1 MNVVDATASGAF
13 EFVAGVCCSKTAGI
27 PACGPP
33 LSPSIA
39 NVEDHAVK
47 FLFLWLSGQEFL
59 KALWFKRGGG
69 GGGGWRKMVGKGKEE
84 GGEEGRNMKDKC
96 FDRSPTYCL

>member
-69 GGGGWRKMVGKGKEE
+69 GGGGGGGGRKMVGKGKEE
-84 GGEEGRNMKDKC
+84 GGEEGRNMKD
-96 FDRSPTYCL
+96 

>member
-69 GGGGWRKMVGKGKEE
+69 GERVEEDGWKGEGGGWRGREE
-84 GGEEGRNMKDKC
+84 YER
-96 FDRSPTYCL
+96 

>member
-69 GGGGWRKMVGKGKEE
+69 GGERVEEDGWKGEGGGWRGREE
-84 GGEEGRNMKDKC
+84 YER
-96 FDRSPTYCL
+96 